1 MGRISFIVDDSQEV
15 EFHSALNRL
24 GVKLDDFFIK
34 SIERA
39 INESSHLNATD
50 SASPCDGDLNL
61 VEASSAI
68 GPATQLPAVSWRAW
82 AACCQAP
89 SPAASGCRCQAD
101 SHNWATIWLS
111 GLDGT

>member
-61 VEASSAI
+61 NRLMLSEHKTTLLNFDNSEWDDV
-68 GPATQLPAVSWRAW
+68 PDVS
-82 AACCQAP
+82 
-89 SPAASGCRCQAD
+89 RCE
-101 SHNWATIWLS
+101 HLLG
-111 GLDGT
+111 GLR